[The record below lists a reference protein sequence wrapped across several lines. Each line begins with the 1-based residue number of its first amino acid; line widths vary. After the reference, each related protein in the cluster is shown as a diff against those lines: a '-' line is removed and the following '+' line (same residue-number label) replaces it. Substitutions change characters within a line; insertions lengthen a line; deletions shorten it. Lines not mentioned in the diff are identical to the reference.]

1 MLILGINEG
10 SHDAAVALLDGPNI
24 LYASHAERHSKIKND
39 HNLNP
44 EIIKEVLSFGKPD
57 IVSFYEKRLL
67 KKTRLILKGGKKYT
81 KNNFKLSDY
90 DLFEERQFSHHES
103 HAAAGY
109 YTSPFDDAAIVVID
123 AIGEWNTSSIW
134 VGQNREIKKVY
145 SINYPFSFGLFYSA
159 FTHLIGLIP
168 GTDEYILMGMA
179 AYGNYKK
186 YYSKVNSY
194 FESITKQKYNF
205 HKGITDWDQN
215 CNLEKEK
222 FDIAAAV
229 QKVYEDRLMEFMQFA
244 KKKTNKSNLVFMGGC
259 ALNCSANTK
268 LFDIYDNVWIM
279 PSPGDSGSSLGAA
292 ALTYGSH
299 INWQGPYLGTNIPGK
314 YPVKKSIDDLVSKKI
329 SIVAVGRAEFGPR
342 ALGNRSVLADPRD
355 PNIKDIVN
363 KIKKRE
369 EFRPFAPVVLEQ
381 YADDWFEMPQKQSPY
396 MQFAVKCK
404 KPDIIPSVVHYD
416 GTSRVQTVNKK
427 QNTGLYN
434 LLIKWYDITGVPVL
448 LNTSL
453 NIKNQPLLN
462 NKTDLDMWNELY
474 NDKP

>member
-1 MLILGINEG
+1 MLILGLNYD
-10 SHDAAVALLDGPNI
+10 SHDAAACLLDGPDI
-24 LYASHAERHSKIKND
+24 IYASHAERHSKIKND
-39 HNLNP
+39 HNLNLKL
-44 EIIKEVLSFGKPD
+44 IKEVLSFGKPE

-67 KKTRLILKGGKKYT
+67 KKARLILKGGKKYSS
-81 KNNFKLSDY
+81 NNFKISDY
-90 DLFEERQFSHHES
+90 DLFEERQFSHHKS

-109 YTSPFDDAAIVVID
+109 YTSNFRDAVIVVID

-134 VGQNREIKKVY
+134 VGQDENIKKIY
-145 SINYPFSFGLFYSA
+145 SKNYPFSFGLFYSA
-159 FTHLIGLIP
+159 FTKLVGLNP

-179 AYGNYKK
+179 AYGDHKK
-186 YYSKVNSY
+186 YYNIINQY
-194 FESITKQKYNF
+194 FSSTKKQKYNF
-205 HKGITDWDQN
+205 HKGIIDWDQSIN
-215 CNLEKEK
+215 VEEEK
-222 FDIAAAV
+222 FNIAAAV
-229 QKVYEDRLMEFMQFA
+229 QKVYEDRLFEFMNFA
-244 KKKTNKSNLVFMGGC
+244 KKITGKSNLVFMGGC

-268 LFDIYDNVWIM
+268 LFNIYEKIWIM

-299 INWQGPYLGTNIPGK
+299 INWNGPYLGTNISGE
-314 YPVKKSIDDLVSKKI
+314 YPIKNAIQDLITKKI
-329 SIVAVGRAEFGPR
+329 TAVAVGRAEFGPR
-342 ALGNRSVLADPRD
+342 ALGNRSLLADPRD

-381 YADDWFEMPQKQSPY
+381 YANDWFEMPQEQSPY

-434 LLIKWYDITGVPVL
+434 LLIKWYNITGVPVL

-462 NKTDLDMWNELY
+462 DKNDLDMWNELY
-474 NDKP
+474 NDNR

>member
-44 EIIKEVLSFGKPD
+44 EIIKEVLLFGKPD
-57 IVSFYEKRLL
+57 VVSFYERRLL
-67 KKTRLILKGGKKYT
+67 KKTRLVLKGGKKYT
-81 KNNFKLSDY
+81 TNNFKLSDY
-90 DLFEERQFSHHES
+90 DLFEERQFSHHKS

-109 YTSPFDDAAIVVID
+109 YTSPFDDAVIVVID
-123 AIGEWNTSSIW
+123 AIGEWNTTSIW
-134 VGQNREIKKVY
+134 VGQSREIKKVY

-159 FTHLIGLIP
+159 FTHLLGLMP

-179 AYGNYKK
+179 AYGDYKK
-186 YYSKVNSY
+186 YYTKVNSY

-205 HKGITDWDQN
+205 HKGIIDWDQE

-244 KKKTNKSNLVFMGGC
+244 KKKTGKSNLVFMGGC

-314 YPVKKSIDDLVSKKI
+314 YPIEASINDLISKKI
-329 SIVAVGRAEFGPR
+329 SIVAVGKAEFGPR

-381 YADDWFEMPQKQSPY
+381 HADDWFDMPQRQSPY

-427 QNTGLYN
+427 QNAGLYD
-434 LLIKWYDITGVPVL
+434 LLNKWHSITGVPIL

-462 NKTDLDMWNELY
+462 DENDLFEWKKNYETWL
-474 NDKP
+474 